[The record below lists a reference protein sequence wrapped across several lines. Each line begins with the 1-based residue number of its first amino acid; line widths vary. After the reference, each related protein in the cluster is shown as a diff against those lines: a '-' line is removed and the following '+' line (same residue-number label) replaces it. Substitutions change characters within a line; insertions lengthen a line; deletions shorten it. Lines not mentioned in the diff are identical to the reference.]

1 MNGTL
6 VMMIRLQE
14 LTLRARRPAD
24 AADVEKRVLRLRG
37 RIPEEYLGRF
47 DRLLQRRRVAVA
59 TISETGACGA
69 CHLQLPVGD
78 VWVAREASEML
89 ASCPYCGCFL
99 YDGHK
104 KRPGSKVAA

>member
-1 MNGTL
+1 
-6 VMMIRLQE
+6 MMIRLQE
-14 LTLRARRPAD
+14 LTLQARR
-24 AADVEKRVLRLRG
+24 AAAEPSAERRVLRLRG
-37 RIPEEYLGRF
+37 RIPEEYLSRF
-47 DRLLQRRRVAVA
+47 DRLLQRRNVAVA
-59 TISETGACGA
+59 AISETGACGA